1 MKVAIVR
8 DSKGT
13 VVATYEITTDG
24 SSRIE
29 VMQEGESQILEV
41 EEIDVSPS
49 YLANIDALY
58 EKYQESQ

>member
-13 VVATYEITTDG
+13 VIATYEMTTDG
-24 SSRIE
+24 SSQIE

-41 EEIDVSPS
+41 EEIDVSPDYS
-49 YLANIDALY
+49 ANIDALY
-58 EKYQESQ
+58 EKHRKSQ